1 MGKAEGSDSG
11 FHKRD
16 SDTARYKRSRNLEER
31 NELGIIHRAAL
42 SSSLLLKA
50 VAEPPRMKFM
60 TYGVAF
66 LDPQTMIHSVEGER
80 DFGHALGYDL
90 EPLPSSPCSVWL
102 DLAELF
108 LACWY
113 AGQCCGPTIG
123 RNQGSAPW
131 RPKLLG

>member
-31 NELGIIHRAAL
+31 NELAFIHRAAF

-66 LDPQTMIHSVEGER
+66 LDPQTMIHSVEEHLWGER
-80 DFGHALGYDL
+80 ISGVPWLGSGKRGL
-90 EPLPSSPCSVWL
+90 
-102 DLAELF
+102 
-108 LACWY
+108 
-113 AGQCCGPTIG
+113 
-123 RNQGSAPW
+123 
-131 RPKLLG
+131 